1 MRAYTSNSER
11 ASALC
16 EMRWLFR
23 YGLGLEVPMDSY
35 AMSVGKAWH
44 EVMEVYWLH
53 GYEAGISR
61 VRALALDDQI
71 IPITGDRI
79 GLDVL
84 EPMLERY
91 HLFHEQQPPLTVLGQ
106 EVSIERATRVNGRWS
121 TASRWLGVIDK
132 VVQDRRGKVWIVE
145 HKTTGLHPATWLE
158 AHRADY
164 QPRIYAWLMRSLRRS
179 EPRGDG
185 LHGLN
190 LDPVGVIYDVVRR
203 GGVTQPRRN
212 KDGSLAK
219 VRKGTLPK
227 MSARDWIN
235 NLTDEEEQIGWV
247 MEVYR
252 GLQARDEEGYWQAR
266 EWITFQPGEVDRAA
280 AEAHTVATRL
290 RRHREAIEPLRSSLY
305 DEPPASPHELGWRV
319 SRLIREVWGQFPRNV
334 GECSRWGRLCE
345 YAAACADPNT
355 TTCSELR
362 IRAQTERKQTN
373 GIATHRPTDSRP
385 GASSPEDRAGS
396 P

>member
-1 MRAYTSNSER
+1 VKTYTSNSER

-16 EMRWLFR
+16 ETRWLFR

-44 EVMEVYWLH
+44 EVQEVYWIH
-53 GYEAGISR
+53 GFDAGMAR
-61 VRALALDDQI
+61 ATAMVREDQLV
-71 IPITGDRI
+71 PITGDRI

-91 HLFHEQQPPLTVLGQ
+91 DLFHENWIKLHGDLTILGQ
-106 EVSIERATRVNGRWS
+106 EVSIERATTVNGRWS
-121 TASRWLGVIDK
+121 SASRWLGIVDK
-132 VVQDRRGKVWIVE
+132 IVRDSEGKVWILE
-145 HKTTGLHPATWLE
+145 HKTTGLHPTDWLD

-164 QPRIYAWLMRSLRRS
+164 QPRIYAWLLRA
-179 EPRGDG
+179 
-185 LHGLN
+185 
-190 LDPVGVIYDVVRR
+190 LDLFPVGCIYDVVRR

-219 VRKGTLPK
+219 LRKGTLPK
-227 MSARDWIN
+227 MSASDWLN
-235 NLTDEEEQIGWV
+235 NLTDEEEEIPWV
-247 MEVYR
+247 MEVYQGLR
-252 GLQARDEEGYWQAR
+252 GRDADGYWQAR
-266 EWITFQPGEVDRAA
+266 EWITFEPGEVDRAA

-305 DEPPASPHELGWRV
+305 DEPPRSPHELGTRV
-319 SRLIREVWGQFPRNV
+319 SALIREVWGQFPRNV
-334 GECSRWGRLCE
+334 GECKRWGRLCE
-345 YAAACADPNT
+345 YAAACANPTT

-362 IRAQTERKQTN
+362 IRAQTKRTTTDV
-373 GIATHRPTDSRP
+373 IATHRPTDRSP
-385 GASSPEDRAGS
+385 GEGSPANRAGS